1 MFIRQATSGIVE
13 ALTFMRI
20 VAMTGP
26 RQSGKSTLARQIAGQ
41 GAVYR
46 SLDEPDLLSFARTD
60 PVGFL
65 DVGERRLV
73 IDEIQR
79 APQLILPMK
88 AVVDLNTRPCQFL
101 ITGSADLTALST
113 VQDALTGRMA
123 RKTLLPLAQVELAG
137 KSAKFF
143 DAIFS
148 NEVLKS
154 PADDRPIEQVVA
166 TGGFPEAVSLPVAP
180 RRQWFEAYGALT
192 AQHDIADIA
201 DFERADLLPNLI
213 AQLALRT
220 SGTLN
225 ISDLSKTLQLARAT
239 IDSYISALEA
249 LYIVRRVQ
257 PWSRNEISR
266 LAKTPKIHFLDSGL
280 VAALCRYS
288 PGSIEQRAVFGP
300 LLKTF
305 VFAELSKLASFHSDP
320 PVIYHLRS
328 LAGEEVDFILETW
341 DRKIVAIEVKANA
354 TVNYDWFKT
363 MRTLRDTLGP
373 AFVQGI
379 VLYTGKQVKQFDD
392 RMVAAPVS
400 CLWSD

>member
-1 MFIRQATSGIVE
+1 MFTRQAASGIVD

-26 RQSGKSTLARQIAGQ
+26 RQSGKSTLARQIAGE

-46 SLDEPDLLSFARTD
+46 SLDEPDFLSFARSD

-73 IDEIQR
+73 IDEVQR

-88 AVVDLNTRPCQFL
+88 AVVDLNTRPGQFL

-123 RKTLLPLAQVELAG
+123 RKTLLPLAQVELTG
-137 KSAKFF
+137 KSAKFL
-143 DAIFS
+143 DAVFS

-154 PADDRPIEQVVA
+154 PADDRPIGQVVA
-166 TGGFPEAVSLPVAP
+166 TGGFPEAVSLPVVP
-180 RRQWFEAYGALT
+180 RRRWFEAYGALT
-192 AQHDIADIA
+192 AQHDIVDIA
-201 DFERADLLPNLI
+201 DFERVDLLPNLI
-213 AQLALRT
+213 VQLALRT

-300 LLKTF
+300 LLETF
-305 VFAELSKLASFHSDP
+305 VFAELSRLASFHSDP
-320 PVIYHLRS
+320 PSIYHLRS

-379 VLYTGKQVKQFDD
+379 VLYTGKEVKQFDD

-400 CLWSD
+400 CLWGD